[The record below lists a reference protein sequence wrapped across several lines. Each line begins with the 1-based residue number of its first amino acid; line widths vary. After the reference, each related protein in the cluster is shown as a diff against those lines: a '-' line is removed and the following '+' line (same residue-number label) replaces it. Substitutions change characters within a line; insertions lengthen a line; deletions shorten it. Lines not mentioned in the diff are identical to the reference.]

1 MKKVVLSLVAM
12 LLVATAAQAQQGKYL
27 NSASARL
34 IKLVDRANEDGYK
47 FQNDSFSLGGG
58 WLKQGTDRWV
68 TLYTVSL
75 QAGKSYRFLAVG
87 DMDAKDVDIQV
98 LDPDGRTV
106 ASDTLAAPEAIVGY
120 SPTKT
125 GRYSVRVRLYA
136 SRDNVPS
143 FVVAA
148 LLAK

>member
-1 MKKVVLSLVAM
+1 MKKVVASIAAL
-12 LLVATAAQAQQGKYL
+12 LLVATSVHAQQGKYL

-34 IKLVDRANEDGYK
+34 VKLVDKANDDGYK

-58 WLKQGTDRWV
+58 WLKQGSDRWV
-68 TLYTVSL
+68 TLYTVTL
-75 QAGKSYRFLAVG
+75 QASKSYRFIAVG

-106 ASDTLAAPEAIVGY
+106 ASDTLTSPEAIVGY
-120 SPTKT
+120 TPTKT

-148 LLAK
+148 LLAR